1 MPIYF
6 RNAPVREPFIYD
18 SIGNHWLQDATSR
31 PNGYPFYHYLQ
42 TESGCGRI
50 TIQGKSYLLHEQEG
64 VLIAPSIR
72 HSYLAQTPEWYTC
85 FCTFSGTV
93 EGSIS
98 KILNNR
104 PILFTTKEQCR
115 NIRALLQDAIQLF
128 EHPPVNIPV
137 LSVNCY
143 QVLLQFSDVPDGQK
157 LLSDPLYLRYVCSG
171 HRRNRNLLQSAP
183 HSGPAESSGICHAPI
198 SITAVSAFSGL
209 LGLRISDDL
218 PHQPCQ
224 RASADST
231 ADGGAGNRCAD
242 RLFRSESLY
251 RHVPQKHRTDT
262 VRVSENQIML
272 CAAACFISV
281 H

>member
-128 EHPPVNIPV
+128 EHPPVNIRYS
-137 LSVNCY
+137 LSTV
-143 QVLLQFSDVPDGQK
+143 
-157 LLSDPLYLRYVCSG
+157 
-171 HRRNRNLLQSAP
+171 
-183 HSGPAESSGICHAPI
+183 I
-198 SITAVSAFSGL
+198 
-209 LGLRISDDL
+209 
-218 PHQPCQ
+218 
-224 RASADST
+224 
-231 ADGGAGNRCAD
+231 RCFYS
-242 RLFRSESLY
+242 FRMS
-251 RHVPQKHRTDT
+251 RT
-262 VRVSENQIML
+262 VRSFFLIRCICAML
-272 CAAACFISV
+272 LRSSKK
-281 H
+281 

>member
-115 NIRALLQDAIQLF
+115 NIRALLQ
-128 EHPPVNIPV
+128 
-137 LSVNCY
+137 LS
-143 QVLLQFSDVPDGQK
+143 LI
-157 LLSDPLYLRYVCSG
+157 
-171 HRRNRNLLQSAP
+171 H
-183 HSGPAESSGICHAPI
+183 I
-198 SITAVSAFSGL
+198 
-209 LGLRISDDL
+209 
-218 PHQPCQ
+218 
-224 RASADST
+224 
-231 ADGGAGNRCAD
+231 
-242 RLFRSESLY
+242 
-251 RHVPQKHRTDT
+251 
-262 VRVSENQIML
+262 
-272 CAAACFISV
+272 
-281 H
+281 

>member
-157 LLSDPLYLRYVCSG
+157 LLSDPLYLRYV
-171 HRRNRNLLQSAP
+171 AP
-183 HSGPAESSGICHAPI
+183 VIEEIETCYSLPLTVAQLSRQVFVTP
-198 SITAVSAFSGL
+198 VSAFSGL

>member
-50 TIQGKSYLLHEQEG
+50 NIQGKSYLLHEHEG

-157 LLSDPLYLRYVCSG
+157 LLSDPLYLRYVAPVIEELMTC
-171 HRRNRNLLQSAP
+171 RINRAKELLLTAP
-183 HSGPAESSGICHAPI
+183 RMEVQEIAAQTG
-198 SITAVSAFSGL
+198 FSDPSHF
-209 LGLRISDDL
+209 I
-218 PHQPCQ
+218 
-224 RASADST
+224 AM
-231 ADGGAGNRCAD
+231 
-242 RLFRSESLY
+242 FR
-251 RHVPQKHRTDT
+251 KNTGRTPLEF
-262 VRVSENQIML
+262 RKIK
-272 CAAACFISV
+272 
-281 H
+281 

>member
-104 PILFTTKEQCR
+104 PIFLPQKSNVGIYARCCR
-115 NIRALLQDAIQLF
+115 MPYSFSNI
-128 EHPPVNIPV
+128 
-137 LSVNCY
+137 
-143 QVLLQFSDVPDGQK
+143 
-157 LLSDPLYLRYVCSG
+157 LRSTSRYSPSTVIRCFYSF
-171 HRRNRNLLQSAP
+171 RMSRTVRSFFLIRCICAMLLQS
-183 HSGPAESSGICHAPI
+183 S
-198 SITAVSAFSGL
+198 
-209 LGLRISDDL
+209 
-218 PHQPCQ
+218 
-224 RASADST
+224 
-231 ADGGAGNRCAD
+231 
-242 RLFRSESLY
+242 
-251 RHVPQKHRTDT
+251 KK
-262 VRVSENQIML
+262 
-272 CAAACFISV
+272 
-281 H
+281 

>member
-104 PILFTTKEQCR
+104 PILLPQKSNVGIYARCCR
-115 NIRALLQDAIQLF
+115 MPYSFSNI
-128 EHPPVNIPV
+128 
-137 LSVNCY
+137 
-143 QVLLQFSDVPDGQK
+143 
-157 LLSDPLYLRYVCSG
+157 LRSTSRYSPSTVIRCFYSF
-171 HRRNRNLLQSAP
+171 RMSRTVRSFFLIRCICAMLLQS
-183 HSGPAESSGICHAPI
+183 S
-198 SITAVSAFSGL
+198 
-209 LGLRISDDL
+209 
-218 PHQPCQ
+218 
-224 RASADST
+224 
-231 ADGGAGNRCAD
+231 
-242 RLFRSESLY
+242 
-251 RHVPQKHRTDT
+251 KK
-262 VRVSENQIML
+262 
-272 CAAACFISV
+272 
-281 H
+281 

>member
-157 LLSDPLYLRYVCSG
+157 LLSDPLYLRYV
-171 HRRNRNLLQSAP
+171 AP
-183 HSGPAESSGICHAPI
+183 AIEEIETRYS
-198 SITAVSAFSGL
+198 
-209 LGLRISDDL
+209 L
-218 PHQPCQ
+218 PLTVAQLSRQVFVTPQ
-224 RASADST
+224 YLS
-231 ADGGAGNRCAD
+231 
-242 RLFRSESLY
+242 RLFQRFLGCSVYEYLMTCRINRAKELLLTAPRMEVQEIAAQTGFSDPSHFIAMF
-251 RHVPQKHRTDT
+251 RKNTGRTPLEF
-262 VRVSENQIML
+262 RKIK
-272 CAAACFISV
+272 
-281 H
+281 

>member
-104 PILFTTKEQCR
+104 PILFYHK
-115 NIRALLQDAIQLF
+115 RAMSEYTRAAAGCHTAFRTSSGQ
-128 EHPPVNIPV
+128 HPGT
-137 LSVNCY
+137 LR
-143 QVLLQFSDVPDGQK
+143 Q
-157 LLSDPLYLRYVCSG
+157 LLSG
-171 HRRNRNLLQSAP
+171 
-183 HSGPAESSGICHAPI
+183 
-198 SITAVSAFSGL
+198 AFTVFGCP
-209 LGLRISDDL
+209 G
-218 PHQPCQ
+218 
-224 RASADST
+224 
-231 ADGGAGNRCAD
+231 
-242 RLFRSESLY
+242 RSEAS
-251 RHVPQKHRTDT
+251 
-262 VRVSENQIML
+262 
-272 CAAACFISV
+272 F
-281 H
+281 

>member
-128 EHPPVNIPV
+128 EHPPVNIPPLPAPGQSPRSMQAALPV
-137 LSVNCY
+137 RYSRA
-143 QVLLQFSDVPDGQK
+143 QTPDG
-157 LLSDPLYLRYVCSG
+157 LT
-171 HRRNRNLLQSAP
+171 
-183 HSGPAESSGICHAPI
+183 ESK
-198 SITAVSAFSGL
+198 
-209 LGLRISDDL
+209 
-218 PHQPCQ
+218 
-224 RASADST
+224 
-231 ADGGAGNRCAD
+231 
-242 RLFRSESLY
+242 E
-251 RHVPQKHRTDT
+251 
-262 VRVSENQIML
+262 
-272 CAAACFISV
+272 
-281 H
+281 

>member
-104 PILFTTKEQCR
+104 PIL
-115 NIRALLQDAIQLF
+115 L
-128 EHPPVNIPV
+128 
-137 LSVNCY
+137 
-143 QVLLQFSDVPDGQK
+143 
-157 LLSDPLYLRYVCSG
+157 
-171 HRRNRNLLQSAP
+171 
-183 HSGPAESSGICHAPI
+183 
-198 SITAVSAFSGL
+198 
-209 LGLRISDDL
+209 
-218 PHQPCQ
+218 
-224 RASADST
+224 
-231 ADGGAGNRCAD
+231 
-242 RLFRSESLY
+242 
-251 RHVPQKHRTDT
+251 PQKSNVGIYARCCRMPYSFSNILRSTSRYSPSTVIRCFYSLRMSRTD
-262 VRVSENQIML
+262 RSFFLIRCICAML
-272 CAAACFISV
+272 LRSSKK
-281 H
+281 

>member
-157 LLSDPLYLRYVCSG
+157 LLSDPLYLRYV
-171 HRRNRNLLQSAP
+171 AP
-183 HSGPAESSGICHAPI
+183 VIEEIETCYS
-198 SITAVSAFSGL
+198 
-209 LGLRISDDL
+209 L
-218 PHQPCQ
+218 PLTVAQLSRQVFVTPQ
-224 RASADST
+224 YLS
-231 ADGGAGNRCAD
+231 
-242 RLFRSESLY
+242 RLFQRFWAARS
-251 RHVPQKHRTDT
+251 T
-262 VRVSENQIML
+262 NI
-272 CAAACFISV
+272 
-281 H
+281 

>member
-104 PILFTTKEQCR
+104 PIL
-115 NIRALLQDAIQLF
+115 L
-128 EHPPVNIPV
+128 
-137 LSVNCY
+137 
-143 QVLLQFSDVPDGQK
+143 
-157 LLSDPLYLRYVCSG
+157 
-171 HRRNRNLLQSAP
+171 
-183 HSGPAESSGICHAPI
+183 
-198 SITAVSAFSGL
+198 
-209 LGLRISDDL
+209 
-218 PHQPCQ
+218 
-224 RASADST
+224 
-231 ADGGAGNRCAD
+231 
-242 RLFRSESLY
+242 
-251 RHVPQKHRTDT
+251 PQKSNVGIYARCCRMPYSFSSILRSTSRYSPSTVIRCFYSFRMSRT
-262 VRVSENQIML
+262 VRSFFLIRCICAML
-272 CAAACFISV
+272 LRSSKK
-281 H
+281 

>member
-157 LLSDPLYLRYVCSG
+157 LLSDPLYLRYVAPERGVLNPNHQKSRA
-171 HRRNRNLLQSAP
+171 HRLKMAALRYCQSYLYSLLA
-183 HSGPAESSGICHAPI
+183 
-198 SITAVSAFSGL
+198 
-209 LGLRISDDL
+209 
-218 PHQPCQ
+218 
-224 RASADST
+224 
-231 ADGGAGNRCAD
+231 
-242 RLFRSESLY
+242 Y
-251 RHVPQKHRTDT
+251 RPQCCNK
-262 VRVSENQIML
+262 
-272 CAAACFISV
+272 
-281 H
+281 

>member
-98 KILNNR
+98 KILNNQKNNVGIYGR
-104 PILFTTKEQCR
+104 CCRMPYSFSNILRSTSRYSPSTV
-115 NIRALLQDAIQLF
+115 IRCFYSFRMSRTVRSFFLIRCICAM
-128 EHPPVNIPV
+128 
-137 LSVNCY
+137 
-143 QVLLQFSDVPDGQK
+143 
-157 LLSDPLYLRYVCSG
+157 
-171 HRRNRNLLQSAP
+171 LLQS
-183 HSGPAESSGICHAPI
+183 S
-198 SITAVSAFSGL
+198 
-209 LGLRISDDL
+209 
-218 PHQPCQ
+218 
-224 RASADST
+224 
-231 ADGGAGNRCAD
+231 
-242 RLFRSESLY
+242 
-251 RHVPQKHRTDT
+251 KK
-262 VRVSENQIML
+262 
-272 CAAACFISV
+272 
-281 H
+281 

>member
-104 PILFTTKEQCR
+104 PILFTTKEQCQ
-115 NIRALLQDAIQLF
+115 NIRALLQDAIHVF
-128 EHPPVNIPV
+128 EHPPVNIPA

-143 QVLLQFSDVPDGQK
+143 QVLYS
-157 LLSDPLYLRYVCSG
+157 LRMS
-171 HRRNRNLLQSAP
+171 
-183 HSGPAESSGICHAPI
+183 
-198 SITAVSAFSGL
+198 
-209 LGLRISDDL
+209 
-218 PHQPCQ
+218 
-224 RASADST
+224 
-231 ADGGAGNRCAD
+231 
-242 RLFRSESLY
+242 
-251 RHVPQKHRTDT
+251 RTD
-262 VRVSENQIML
+262 RSSFLIRCICAML
-272 CAAACFISV
+272 LRSSKK
-281 H
+281 

>member
-1 MPIYF
+1 MPYSFSNIL
-6 RNAPVREPFIYD
+6 R
-18 SIGNHWLQDATSR
+18 STSR
-31 PNGYPFYHYLQ
+31 YSPSTVIRCFYSFRMSRTVRSFFLIR
-42 TESGCGRI
+42 CI
-50 TIQGKSYLLHEQEG
+50 CAILL
-64 VLIAPSIR
+64 R
-72 HSYLAQTPEWYTC
+72 
-85 FCTFSGTV
+85 
-93 EGSIS
+93 
-98 KILNNR
+98 
-104 PILFTTKEQCR
+104 
-115 NIRALLQDAIQLF
+115 
-128 EHPPVNIPV
+128 
-137 LSVNCY
+137 
-143 QVLLQFSDVPDGQK
+143 
-157 LLSDPLYLRYVCSG
+157 

>member
-104 PILFTTKEQCR
+104 PILLPQKSNVGIYGRCCR
-115 NIRALLQDAIQLF
+115 MPYMFLNIRRSTFRRSPSTVIRCF
-128 EHPPVNIPV
+128 Y
-137 LSVNCY
+137 S
-143 QVLLQFSDVPDGQK
+143 
-157 LLSDPLYLRYVCSG
+157 LRMS
-171 HRRNRNLLQSAP
+171 
-183 HSGPAESSGICHAPI
+183 
-198 SITAVSAFSGL
+198 
-209 LGLRISDDL
+209 
-218 PHQPCQ
+218 
-224 RASADST
+224 
-231 ADGGAGNRCAD
+231 
-242 RLFRSESLY
+242 
-251 RHVPQKHRTDT
+251 RTD
-262 VRVSENQIML
+262 RSSFLIRCICAML
-272 CAAACFISV
+272 LRSSKK
-281 H
+281 

>member
-72 HSYLAQTPEWYTC
+72 HSYLAQTQEWYTC

-157 LLSDPLYLRYVCSG
+157 LLSDPLYLRYV
-171 HRRNRNLLQSAP
+171 AP
-183 HSGPAESSGICHAPI
+183 VIEEIETCYS
-198 SITAVSAFSGL
+198 
-209 LGLRISDDL
+209 L
-218 PHQPCQ
+218 PLTVAQLSRQVFVTPQ
-224 RASADST
+224 YLS
-231 ADGGAGNRCAD
+231 
-242 RLFRSESLY
+242 RLFQRFLGCSVYEYLMTCRINRAKELLLTAPRMEVQEIAAQTGFSDPSHFIAMF
-251 RHVPQKHRTDT
+251 RKNTGRTPLEF
-262 VRVSENQIML
+262 RKIK
-272 CAAACFISV
+272 
-281 H
+281 

>member
-143 QVLLQFSDVPDGQK
+143 QVLLQFSDVPDG
-157 LLSDPLYLRYVCSG
+157 

-198 SITAVSAFSGL
+198 SIAAVSAFSGL